1 ADRGSCKR
9 PPARVTGNMRDR
21 RAGKP
26 LREHLLG
33 DVAVKQIWRTQNA
46 GDHSDFRPNVG
57 NCPKLRILADTGDQ
71 FLAFLDCARPL
82 RDRIQYGDRGRI
94 SDAEFVAKVTLL
106 AVLLPGRCMQ
116 RKKLKPATWNNRQP
130 GDAELLQPR
139 SNMPGDRLSQELAHR
154 TDSPLPPRRL
164 ARAAVPHLLIGVEP
178 AVTQGTAGFE
188 PLLNIL
194 EPQVSKFDHA

>member
-1 ADRGSCKR
+1 
-9 PPARVTGNMRDR
+9 
-21 RAGKP
+21 
-26 LREHLLG
+26 
-33 DVAVKQIWRTQNA
+33 
-46 GDHSDFRPNVG
+46 
-57 NCPKLRILADTGDQ
+57 
-71 FLAFLDCARPL
+71 
-82 RDRIQYGDRGRI
+82 
-94 SDAEFVAKVTLL
+94 VTLL

-164 ARAAVPHLLIGVEP
+164 ARAAVPHLLIGAHPDVS
-178 AVTQGTAGFE
+178 QGTACFE

-194 EPQVSKFDHA
+194 EPQVSKFDHAVFADRQIACFQDENDAAAGCNNWNDQCASGLSRCHLIDR